1 MSEEKEELKQKAEPQ
16 EENAGQT
23 ADGSAENTGEAA
35 AEQQSELSPEELA
48 ANKIAELEAKVEQQ
62 HNDYLLLYADFEN
75 YKKRNFKEKT
85 DAIWAAKKG
94 ILEDMLSVI
103 DDFER
108 GIKELDKVNADTVDS
123 FKEGYE
129 NIYRKFLNF
138 VNQKGVSVI
147 ETKDQDFNTDFH
159 EAVAISPAPGMN
171 NKVIDCTQKGYM
183 LGDKVMRHAKVVVGQ
198 DANADNNESK

>member
-1 MSEEKEELKQKAEPQ
+1 MSEEKEEQKQNVDVQNENV
-16 EENAGQT
+16 ENA
-23 ADGSAENTGEAA
+23 AETPA
-35 AEQQSELSPEELA
+35 AEQPELTPEEKMA
-48 ANKIAELEAKVEQQ
+48 AEIAEKDAKIEQQ

-75 YKKRNFKEKT
+75 YKKRSFKDKT

-108 GIKELDKVNADTVDS
+108 GLKEMEKVNDESVNS
-123 FKEGYE
+123 LKEGVE
-129 NIYRKFLNF
+129 NIYRKFANF
-138 VNQKGVSVI
+138 ISQKGVTVI

-159 EAVAISPAPGMN
+159 EAVAIIPAPGMN
-171 NKVIDCTQKGYM
+171 NKIIDCTQKGYM

-198 DANADNNESK
+198 DANAENNESK

>member
-1 MSEEKEELKQKAEPQ
+1 MSEEKEELKQNADSQTENVEQNAETAAEAPAAEAELTP
-16 EENAGQT
+16 EEQ
-23 ADGSAENTGEAA
+23 AA
-35 AEQQSELSPEELA
+35 A
-48 ANKIAELEAKVEQQ
+48 KIAELEAKVEQQ

-75 YKKRNFKEKT
+75 YKKRTFKEKT

-108 GIKELDKVNADTVDS
+108 GLKELEKVNDESVSS
-123 FKEGYE
+123 FKEGID
-129 NIYRKFLNF
+129 NIYRKFSNF
-138 VNQKGVSVI
+138 ISQKGVTLI

-159 EAVAISPAPGMN
+159 EAVAIIPAPGMN
-171 NKVIDCTQKGYM
+171 NKIIDCTQKGYM

-198 DANADNNESK
+198 DANADTNESK

>member
-1 MSEEKEELKQKAEPQ
+1 MSEEKEELKQNADSQTENVEQNAETATEAPAAEAELTP
-16 EENAGQT
+16 EEQ
-23 ADGSAENTGEAA
+23 AA
-35 AEQQSELSPEELA
+35 A
-48 ANKIAELEAKVEQQ
+48 KIAELEAKVEQQ

-75 YKKRNFKEKT
+75 YKKRTFKEKT

-108 GIKELDKVNADTVDS
+108 GLKELEKVNDESVSS
-123 FKEGYE
+123 FKEGID
-129 NIYRKFLNF
+129 NIYRKFSNF
-138 VNQKGVSVI
+138 IAQKGVTLI

-159 EAVAISPAPGMN
+159 EAVAIIPAPGMN
-171 NKVIDCTQKGYM
+171 NKIIDCTQKGYM

-198 DANADNNESK
+198 DANADTNESK

>member
-1 MSEEKEELKQKAEPQ
+1 MSEEKEELKQNADSQNENVEQNAETATEAPAAEAELTP
-16 EENAGQT
+16 EEQ
-23 ADGSAENTGEAA
+23 AA
-35 AEQQSELSPEELA
+35 A
-48 ANKIAELEAKVEQQ
+48 KIAELEAKVEQQ

-75 YKKRNFKEKT
+75 YKKRTFKEKT

-108 GIKELDKVNADTVDS
+108 GLKELEKVNDESVSS
-123 FKEGYE
+123 FKEGID
-129 NIYRKFLNF
+129 NIYRKFSNF
-138 VNQKGVSVI
+138 IAQKGVTLI

-159 EAVAISPAPGMN
+159 EAVAIIPAPGMN
-171 NKVIDCTQKGYM
+171 NKIIDCTQKGYM

-198 DANADNNESK
+198 DANADTNESK

>member
-1 MSEEKEELKQKAEPQ
+1 MSEEKEEQKQNVDAQNENV
-16 EENAGQT
+16 ENA
-23 ADGSAENTGEAA
+23 AETPA
-35 AEQQSELSPEELA
+35 AEQPELTPEEKMA
-48 ANKIAELEAKVEQQ
+48 AEIAEKDAKIEQQ

-75 YKKRNFKEKT
+75 YKKRSFKDKT

-108 GIKELDKVNADTVDS
+108 GLKEMEKVNDESVNS
-123 FKEGYE
+123 LKEGVE
-129 NIYRKFLNF
+129 NIYRKFANF
-138 VNQKGVSVI
+138 ISQKGVTVI

-159 EAVAISPAPGMN
+159 EAVAIIPAPGMN
-171 NKVIDCTQKGYM
+171 NKIIDCTQKGYM

-198 DANADNNESK
+198 DANAENNESK